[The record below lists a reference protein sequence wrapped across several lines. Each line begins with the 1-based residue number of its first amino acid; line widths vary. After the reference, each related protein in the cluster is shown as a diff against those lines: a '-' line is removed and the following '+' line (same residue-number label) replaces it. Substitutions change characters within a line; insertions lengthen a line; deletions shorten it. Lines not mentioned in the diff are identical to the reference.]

1 MGWREEEIY
10 RLDLARSAGIARW
23 MPGVTPIWHEEHG
36 YKNRQWRGLTWLAA
50 SVKIEPRQGTGPP
63 CGAALSVTGM
73 FPKIRFRTRLA
84 LILFLTMALTSAL
97 LITTYKRGN
106 GPIKNYVA
114 GISQDL
120 VAISNFTRLQGEA
133 QAQDQDKKSKKA
145 EEEDISE
152 KTKNLLSQAGFSSI
166 TIITPS
172 GQVVTSTNKKLI
184 GKTIGVKRHRRPSKL
199 QPINISAQ
207 FKDVNT
213 DGTVQEK
220 TYVVEFP
227 LIQNDKVIGYVQV
240 RGIGDEVDAL
250 LRRTNQK
257 ALTQI
262 ILVMLAG
269 IFAAVY
275 LAFLFTKPVD
285 MLVEGARQ
293 VAHGNLYVSLPVGG
307 GDEMGRLAQT
317 FNQMVERLRETRQL
331 QERLSEAE
339 KLSLLGRFAGT
350 VAHEVRNSL
359 NFINLS
365 IDQIH
370 VKYNSLA
377 SNGGASAAARAASEI
392 ERNLT
397 NVKTEIGRLNDLVNE
412 FLTAGRQAP
421 LQVENCSLDTVLK
434 EAITLV
440 EKQAHDQDVSLE
452 ADWPSELPVLQAD
465 ARQLKTAFVNIL
477 TNAVQ
482 AMPQGGS
489 LRVTTELK
497 NGPDPRIEMRFADT
511 GPGIPVEDRERIF
524 APYFSTKATG
534 FGLGLAITRK
544 VVEDHGG
551 SIHVA
556 NHSGRGTVMVVEL
569 PVVKAPAEAQ
579 TAATPA
585 PAA

>member
-1 MGWREEEIY
+1 
-10 RLDLARSAGIARW
+10 
-23 MPGVTPIWHEEHG
+23 MPLPLESSQGKDQG
-36 YKNRQWRGLTWLAA
+36 RLAA
-50 SVKIEPRQGTGPP
+50 P
-63 CGAALSVTGM
+63 ALSVTAM
-73 FPKIRFRTRLA
+73 LPRIRFRTRLA
-84 LILFLTMALTSAL
+84 LVLFLTMVLTSAL

-106 GPIKNYVA
+106 GPIKNYVT
-114 GISQDL
+114 GISEDL

-133 QAQDQDKKSKKA
+133 QAQDEDRKTKKA
-145 EEEDISE
+145 EAEDISE

-166 TIITPS
+166 TIISPT

-184 GKTIGVKRHRRPSKL
+184 GKTIGVKKHHRPAKL
-199 QPINISAQ
+199 RPINISAQ

-220 TYVVEFP
+220 TYLVEFP
-227 LIQNDKVIGYVQV
+227 LIQNDKVIGYVQL

-293 VAHGNLYVSLPVGG
+293 VAQGNLYVSLPVKG

-317 FNQMVERLRETRQL
+317 FNQMVQRLRETRQL

-359 NFINLS
+359 NFMNLS
-365 IDQIH
+365 IDQIR
-370 VKYNSLA
+370 VKYNSVA
-377 SNGGASAAARAASEI
+377 SNGGAAGAARAASEI
-392 ERNLT
+392 ERNLA
-397 NVKTEIGRLNDLVNE
+397 NVKTEIARLNDLVND

-421 LQVENCSLDTVLK
+421 LLVEDCNLEGVLR

-440 EKQAHDQDVSLE
+440 EKQAHDQDVALE
-452 ADWPSELPVLQAD
+452 VEWPAETLTLKAD

-489 LRVTTELK
+489 IRVTTELR
-497 NGPDPRIEMRFADT
+497 NGKDAKIEMRFADT
-511 GPGIPVEDRERIF
+511 GPGIPMDDRERIF

-551 SIHVA
+551 SIHVDSH
-556 NHSGRGTVMVVEL
+556 NSPGTVMVVEL
-569 PVVKAPAEAQ
+569 PAVKTTAGSQTVSSTAPVA
-579 TAATPA
+579 
-585 PAA
+585 